1 MKSYKIPP
9 PPKKMGVTKTFYS
22 RKYSQSYIE
31 QIVPLLPICS
41 RFYVFWVCKLAFFHH
56 KEKFL
61 FKSYI
66 DMHAEFLTSSKSK
79 KDKILCRRYLFKL
92 NTCTIF
98 AMIVKKRT
106 AASLPPHTG
115 KKILLL

>member
-1 MKSYKIPP
+1 MNY
-9 PPKKMGVTKTFYS
+9 PPKKCVTKTFLS
-22 RKYSQSYIE
+22 RKYSQSYIDKF
-31 QIVPLLPICS
+31 VPYLLPICS
-41 RFYVFWVCKLAFFHH
+41 RFYVFWVGKLAFFHH

-106 AASLPPHTG
+106 AASLPSHITG
-115 KKILLL
+115 KKFCF

>member
-1 MKSYKIPP
+1 MNY
-9 PPKKMGVTKTFYS
+9 PPKKCVTKTFLS

-31 QIVPLLPICS
+31 QFVPYLLPICS
-41 RFYVFWVCKLAFFHH
+41 RFYVFWVGKLAFFQH
-56 KEKFL
+56 KEKFCS
-61 FKSYI
+61 KVI

-106 AASLPPHTG
+106 ASLLHTG
-115 KKILLL
+115 KKFCF